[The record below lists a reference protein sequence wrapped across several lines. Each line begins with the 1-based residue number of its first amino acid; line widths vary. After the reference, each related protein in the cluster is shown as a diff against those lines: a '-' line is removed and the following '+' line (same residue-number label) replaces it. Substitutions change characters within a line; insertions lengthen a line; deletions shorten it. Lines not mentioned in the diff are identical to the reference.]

1 MSLSMMKRKKAWVIT
16 DRFTKTNS
24 NNQPIVLTTKSNFD
38 QNRLHSTGTFARKDK
53 NDELIKTLDFSQNVG
68 SSASLWWDSSEGV
81 YGGSSHS
88 VYTMDN
94 NETSV
99 SDSSRGPELLAN
111 TDYKWKLN
119 TCFSPNFNH
128 GTEIVVPMAD
138 HFKLDLDQT
147 NKLNENLQDQYG
159 LTFTQDGN
167 DVKVSFPKLTDDQLA
182 KLNKDGNYKTSFDF
196 SICGKF
202 DMDVPQGN
210 APLKNTIRPTLIEK
224 TNEQDG
230 KNTDGIGATP
240 VVILGQDHALA
251 TVPVG
256 NIIQDHVGP
265 DRYEYKADGSLD
277 YDKPVT
283 PIEDKDDHDL
293 NKSINIDNVSPY
305 NLKNVVATI
314 DVPDGMDMSALSVI
328 NQDKA
333 FDYTFTFADGTTES
347 GSYTSG
353 SSIPAKANKPIKSI
367 QLKFK
372 DLKAYEK
379 VENFGLN
386 GVLAKKYSDG
396 RDGLPGNV
404 LNTKLNLTFDQ
415 ANTNRGPADFYGQ
428 QKVVAKNPVKPE
440 IHDFRD
446 YLNGQQKSDSTT
458 NLGAKN
464 TGHIYV
470 YNSDMYQDSEKL
482 TYYIVLSTNAVVNS
496 EKGLEDLPADAKVDE
511 LQVNGRTVL
520 KISGTYE
527 RDTKKS
533 AQSLDS

>member
-1 MSLSMMKRKKAWVIT
+1 
-16 DRFTKTNS
+16 
-24 NNQPIVLTTKSNFD
+24 
-38 QNRLHSTGTFARKDK
+38 
-53 NDELIKTLDFSQNVG
+53 
-68 SSASLWWDSSEGV
+68 
-81 YGGSSHS
+81 
-88 VYTMDN
+88 
-94 NETSV
+94 
-99 SDSSRGPELLAN
+99 
-111 TDYKWKLN
+111 
-119 TCFSPNFNH
+119 
-128 GTEIVVPMAD
+128 
-138 HFKLDLDQT
+138 
-147 NKLNENLQDQYG
+147 
-159 LTFTQDGN
+159 
-167 DVKVSFPKLTDDQLA
+167 
-182 KLNKDGNYKTSFDF
+182 
-196 SICGKF
+196 
-202 DMDVPQGN
+202 MDVPQGN

-240 VVILGQDHALA
+240 VVILGQDHTLA

-386 GVLAKKYSDG
+386 GVLAKKYFDG
-396 RDGLPGNV
+396 RDVLPGNV

-458 NLGAKN
+458 DLGAKN

-482 TYYIVLSTNAVVNS
+482 TYYIVLPTNVVVNS

-527 RDTKKS
+527 RDTKNRPNHWTLNLDNSNIITSENQHSDLEAYVVLPDNEFLTKWGSKYNPVTNQAELPFVENYNNAYLIDTTPWTVIAATGTYVKS
-533 AQSLDS
+533 QAKGNKNIGMTSEGQSDDKGSNEMTFGNVVQNSQDKDLHQVTVISRVPNKKDGKSEFNFALKDQDSVKVVYNCGHDIMAEVPDRLNQILRHF